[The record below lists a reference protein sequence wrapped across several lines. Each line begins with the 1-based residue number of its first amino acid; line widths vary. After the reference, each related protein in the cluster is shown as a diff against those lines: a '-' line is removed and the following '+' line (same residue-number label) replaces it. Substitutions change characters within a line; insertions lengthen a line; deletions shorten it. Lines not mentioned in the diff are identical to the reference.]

1 MSRIRILAAALLG
14 SALLAVPASAQA
26 AETVNLHASFTPN
39 VLGSPTNA
47 SGSTTIAST
56 VGGLPSPITGFTLKG
71 PAGMKIDATGTGTCN
86 ARAIEAS
93 GPTVCPKDSVAGFGG
108 GMGALQL
115 GTQIIEEP
123 FTLNL
128 FLGDNKPGHIV
139 VLLYVE
145 AVSPVSIQLV
155 FTAPVVKEPAPYG
168 LGFHFNVP
176 LIPTL
181 PGASNASVLN
191 AHLTI
196 GATNVAYFKKVG
208 GKRKLVHVKGLIL
221 PKTCPAGGFPI
232 ESDFTFE
239 DGTSNNVKIKTPCPR
254 KKK

>member
-1 MSRIRILAAALLG
+1 MSRIRVLAAALLG
-14 SALLAVPASAQA
+14 SALVATPTVAQA
-26 AETVNLHASFTPN
+26 TETVNLHAKFTPN
-39 VLGSPTNA
+39 VLGAPTNA
-47 SGSTTIAST
+47 SGSTTFSNNA
-56 VGGLPSPITGFTLKG
+56 GGLPSPITGFTLKG
-71 PAGMKIDATGTGTCN
+71 PKGMRIDANGTGTCS
-86 ARAIEAS
+86 AAAIEQN

-128 FLGDNKPGHIV
+128 FLGDNRPGHIV

-181 PGASNASVLN
+181 PGASDASVLS
-191 AHLTI
+191 AHLTL
-196 GATNVAYFKKVG
+196 GATNVAYFKKVH

-221 PKTCPAGGFPI
+221 PKTCPKGGFPI
-232 ESDFTFE
+232 ESDFSFE
-239 DGTSNNVKIKTPCPR
+239 DGSSNNIAIKTPCPHKR
-254 KKK
+254 